1 MNHPNEIELGGVE
14 LADQSYEVARLWVT
28 HNGGSNVWVDAR
40 VLDDPKTFGYLLADA
55 IRQAAFAYNQVWG
68 LTQDGAAKAI
78 AAGVAEELE
87 QRLTIED
94 EIQDRSAG

>member
-1 MNHPNEIELGGVE
+1 
-14 LADQSYEVARLWVT
+14 
-28 HNGGSNVWVDAR
+28 
-40 VLDDPKTFGYLLADA
+40 LLADA

-68 LTQDGAAKAI
+68 LTQDDAAKAI